1 MKKTLTTRDKILDIA
16 ESSILAKGFNATSI
30 EEIIV
35 AAGITKSGFFYH
47 FPDKSALAK
56 ALLLRYFVTEKEI
69 LDGIFDRGKE
79 LSEDPLQAF
88 LIGLK
93 LFAETMYNMPQAH
106 PGCLIATYCYQ
117 DRMFDSDIRMLMR
130 EGVLEWRERF
140 LKLIGEIEEHYT
152 PRDTVDKEA
161 LADMINTVIEGGIVM
176 SKALND
182 PKSLG
187 DQVMLFRSYIRLLY
201 EPRAQQA
208 A

>member
-1 MKKTLTTRDKILDIA
+1 MTNAVTTRDKIMDIA
-16 ESSILAKGFNATSI
+16 EGSILAKGFNATSI
-30 EEIIV
+30 EEIIA

-56 ALLLRYFVTEKEI
+56 ALLLRYFVQEKTI
-69 LDGIFDRGKE
+69 LDDIFNRGRE
-79 LSEDPLQAF
+79 LSEDPLQGF
-88 LIGLK
+88 LISLK
-93 LFAETMYNMPQAH
+93 LFAEAMYNLPEAH

-117 DRMFDSDIRMLMR
+117 DRMFDQEIRQLMR

-140 LKLIGEIEEHYT
+140 LKLIGEIEEHYQ
-152 PRDTVDKEA
+152 PRDPVDREA

-182 PKSLG
+182 PRSLG
-187 DQVMLFRSYIRLLY
+187 DQVMLFRSYIKLLY
-201 EPRAQQA
+201 EPRSLKA